1 MRAGEVVINNAGFT
15 VNFYDQSV
23 WVAFDIKNYSLP
35 RENVSAWIK
44 PFEIIR
50 GCPFSLPGFTI
61 PGSERFSNT
70 TVFFPEGY
78 ECWYL
83 ADMHVLYSQ

>member
-1 MRAGEVVINNAGFT
+1 MVINNAGVT
-15 VNFYDQSV
+15 VNFFDQSV
-23 WVAFDIKNYSLP
+23 WVAFDFVYYSLP
-35 RENVSAWIK
+35 RENFSAWIK

-61 PGSERFSNT
+61 PGSKRFFKI

-83 ADMHVLYSQ
+83 ADMQVLYSQ